1 MYPYFE
7 HNEIQIDIIP
17 LLGTFVDDRFSHA
30 IRVTHLATQIIVYR
44 SPFDFP
50 EPKLRD
56 ELMETSLSELQ
67 EKVERKL
74 SRFERSYRNVATSL
88 QFGPMEKF

>member
-7 HNEIQIDIIP
+7 HNEIKIDIIP

-30 IRVTHLATQIIVYR
+30 VRVTHLPTHIVVYR

-56 ELMETSLSELQ
+56 ELIKTSLSELQ
-67 EKVERKL
+67 KQVQRKNSRLERTH
-74 SRFERSYRNVATSL
+74 RYEPTS
-88 QFGPMEKF
+88 